1 MMLQIGFTAIYKN
14 GEANKEIRRCTI
26 MYWKS
31 LLCSFFIYSRPNKHM
46 HVSMQITPQDIDFNE
61 DLNNILVTIGIIGY
75 SLQRVNQ
82 RVKSCARD
90 EDCPSELRCC
100 DVDNT
105 KFCCTPDNYLKLS
118 EPKFSF

>member
-14 GEANKEIRRCTI
+14 EEANKEIRYCTI

-31 LLCSFFIYSRPNKHM
+31 LLYSFFIYSRPNKH
-46 HVSMQITPQDIDFNE
+46 TPLPMQDIDFNE
-61 DLNNILVTIGIIGY
+61 DLNNILVTIGVIGY
-75 SLQRVNQ
+75 SLPKIIRK
-82 RVKSCARD
+82 VKSCEKD

-118 EPKFSF
+118 ATKFSF